1 MRQTYFFNRYFRN
14 HPIESLPLTTND
26 GRAIIWIDVRP
37 YQAFLSGHLPG
48 ARWIDLSPW
57 MVALD
62 TSEDLKNL
70 STELQKVYKLLGLHG
85 AGSDAVLVLYD
96 QGLSPLLC
104 RSAFILGLGGMDV
117 MLWPDGWQSF
127 VTDQPIQMYE
137 PTLSPVIQL
146 RREWLLLGEE
156 AAIHP
161 NLIDVRTKKEYHG
174 QMVAP
179 CCAQGGRIEGAT
191 HIELARFMEDTSRL
205 LQTEPALRKV
215 PLGLYCHSGARSAV
229 VFFLLREQG
238 LPVKN
243 YFDSIHGW
251 LRAGRPVVKDGLHE
265 HRPYL

>member
-1 MRQTYFFNRYFRN
+1 MTQTYFFNIYLRDY
-14 HPIESLPLTTND
+14 PIETLPLSTDD
-26 GRAIIWIDVRP
+26 GKTFIWIDVRP

-48 ARWIDLSPW
+48 ARWVDLSQW

-62 TSEDLKNL
+62 STSDLEKV
-70 STELQKVYKLLGLHG
+70 SGELQKVYQSLGLQG
-85 AGSDAVLVLYD
+85 ASSHAVLVLYD
-96 QGLSPLLC
+96 QRLSPLLC

-117 MLWPDGWQSF
+117 MLWSEGWQPF
-127 VTDQPIQMYE
+127 ATDHHIEMYDPTPLPI
-137 PTLSPVIQL
+137 VQL
-146 RREWLLLGEE
+146 RKDWLLLGEE
-156 AAIHP
+156 AAVHP

-191 HIELARFMEDTSRL
+191 HIELARFMEDPSKL
-205 LQTEPALRKV
+205 LQTEPALKKEPV
-215 PLGLYCHSGARSAV
+215 GLYCHSGARSAV

-251 LRAGRPVVKDGLHE
+251 LCAGRPVVQDGLHE
-265 HRPYL
+265 HKPHL